1 MLVLFRDLCIKSNTF
16 SDKNAVSKINFFL
29 SLSESLL
36 PTEIYK
42 LYISVLLPNCCI
54 AGNQQFWIPRNL
66 SN

>member
-36 PTEIYK
+36 P
-42 LYISVLLPNCCI
+42 NCCI